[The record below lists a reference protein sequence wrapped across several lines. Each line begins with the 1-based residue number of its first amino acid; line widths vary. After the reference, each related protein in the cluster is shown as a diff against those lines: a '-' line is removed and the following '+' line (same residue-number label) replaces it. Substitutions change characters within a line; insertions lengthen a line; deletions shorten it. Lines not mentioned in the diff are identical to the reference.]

1 MDLTGKKVAV
11 YGLGVSGL
19 SALAYLQDIELS
31 SLLVVDGR
39 EVSEWSDE
47 AKEILDFLKN
57 KKKATV
63 EVLTRQQNEGD
74 VADLFSQQ
82 DLIILSPGIAR
93 ESAVL
98 KEALKNKVEVLNEIE
113 VGYRLL
119 EDMDSTQAP
128 KVLALTGTNGKTTC
142 VTFLG
147 EVLKEAKLNTFVGGN
162 IGTPLLRSLRGH
174 KKSPFDI
181 YLFEVSSFQCESLG
195 HFRPQVGGILNL
207 AANHGERYDS
217 VEGYRQAK
225 WLLAKSQHKDDRFLI
240 GPDVGQADF
249 AVKSQVIDVAKTC
262 EDELKKNFDLKELKL
277 VGQHNRWNLGFCWLF
292 LSHAI
297 ETMNL
302 DREKIKSAFQK
313 VLNRFTGV
321 EHRLEYVG
329 QAMGL
334 EVYNDAK
341 STNWLATLTAIE
353 AVKER
358 GLPITLILGG
368 QLRGHNDEPSQ
379 EIKDK
384 LSGITILTIGESGA
398 FLKEKGHDFN
408 YCKDLDGVLDF
419 CRENESSGL
428 LLFSPA
434 FPSFDQFRNYAE
446 RGRVFKEKVSDLG

>member
-1 MDLTGKKVAV
+1 MAV

-39 EVSEWSDE
+39 EVSEWADE
-47 AKEILDFLKN
+47 AKEILDSLNSKG
-57 KKKATV
+57 TV
-63 EVLTRQQNEGD
+63 EVQTRQQNEGD
-74 VADLFSQQ
+74 VSELFSTR

-93 ESAVL
+93 ESEVL
-98 KEALKNKVEVLNEIE
+98 KEALSNKVEILNEIE

-119 EDMDSTQAP
+119 EAMDSSEAP

-147 EVLKEAKLNTFVGGN
+147 EVLKEAGINAFVGGN

-174 KKSPFDI
+174 HKSPFDL

-225 WLLAKSQHKDDRFLI
+225 WLLAKAQKEADSFLI
-240 GPDVGQADF
+240 GPDVNEANF
-249 AVKSQVIDVAKTC
+249 KVKSNVKDVANIC
-262 EDELKKNFDLKELKL
+262 ESSLKEKFNLDELKL
-277 VGQHNRWNLGFCWLF
+277 VGKHNRWNLGFCWLF
-292 LSHAI
+292 LNEAI
-297 ETMNL
+297 KNL
-302 DREKIKSAFQK
+302 GLERSDVEKAFQS

-321 EHRLEYVG
+321 EHRLEFVG
-329 QAMGL
+329 HAPDL
-334 EVYNDAK
+334 EIYNDAK
-341 STNWLATLTAIE
+341 STNWLATLTAVE

-358 GLPITLILGG
+358 GLPITLIIGG
-368 QLRGHNDEPSQ
+368 QLRGHNDEPTQ

-384 LSGITILTIGESGA
+384 LSGITILTIGESGE
-398 FLKEKGHDFN
+398 FLKEKGHG
-408 YCKDLDGVLDF
+408 YHHCGDLDGVLNY
-419 CRENESSGL
+419 CRDNKSSGL

-434 FPSFDQFRNYAE
+434 FPSFDQFKNYAE
-446 RGRVFKEKVSDLG
+446 RGRIFKEKVSTLL

>member
-47 AKEILDFLKN
+47 AKEILDSL
-57 KKKATV
+57 KKKTTV
-63 EVLTRQQNEGD
+63 EVQTRQQNEGD
-74 VADLFSQQ
+74 VSELFSTQ

-93 ESAVL
+93 ESDVL
-98 KEALKNKVEVLNEIE
+98 KDALRNNVEILNEIE

-119 EDMDSTQAP
+119 EDMDSREAP

-162 IGTPLLRSLRGH
+162 IGTPLLRNLKG
-174 KKSPFDI
+174 KDKSPFDL
-181 YLFEVSSFQCESLG
+181 YLFEVSSFQCESFG

-225 WLLAKSQHKDDRFLI
+225 WLLAKAQTDADSFLI
-240 GPDVGQADF
+240 GPGINQANF
-249 AVKSQVIDVAKTC
+249 EVKSNIQDVTDTC
-262 EDELKKNFDLKELKL
+262 ESVLKEKFSLDQLKL

-292 LSHAI
+292 LNEAI
-297 ETMNL
+297 KNLGL
-302 DREKIKSAFQK
+302 DRAKIEAAFQQT
-313 VLNRFTGV
+313 LNHFTGV
-321 EHRLEYVG
+321 EHRLEFVG
-329 QAMGL
+329 HASDL

-384 LSGITILTIGESGA
+384 LSGITVLTIGESGEL
-398 FLKEKGHDFN
+398 LKEKGHGFHH
-408 YCKDLDGVLDF
+408 CGDLDGVLKY
-419 CRENESSGL
+419 CHENKSKGL

-434 FPSFDQFRNYAE
+434 FPSFDQFKNYVE
-446 RGRVFKEKVSDLG
+446 RGRVFKEKVASLL